1 MHRALHQMGAAAR
14 VGRVILNAPLRGVSR
29 RLRRVKDNPPYRQ
42 TFAADA

>member
-14 VGRVILNAPLRGVSR
+14 VGRVIFNAPLRVISR
-29 RLRRVKDNPPYRQ
+29 RLRLVKDNPPHRQ